1 MSRPVEDTPRSGAPG
16 YQTAFERW
24 LERLFILFAKAMTA
38 MAFVVVVYGVL
49 VGSFFV
55 CCGVD
60 SLALANPTK
69 SPLGPAATI
78 LIVWPLG
85 GLLCLLLDGGLGDL
99 LEAVEKGTKR
109 LIRAVRG

>member
-1 MSRPVEDTPRSGAPG
+1 MAREGVYPIRQG
-16 YQTAFERW
+16 YDGNG
-24 LERLFILFAKAMTA
+24 
-38 MAFVVVVYGVL
+38 VVMVVYGVL

-60 SLALANPTK
+60 SLTLANPTK

-99 LEAVEKGTKR
+99 LDVVERGTKW
-109 LIRAVRG
+109 LIRTVRG